1 MQLDDN
7 LSFGTS
13 GVPMNKTTVA
23 QIMAD
28 KLPIGADNKRSVAY
42 RQLWFIVTTA
52 QDIAANVTVKL
63 LTAPTENGVY
73 VPIYLSPGAANTKAG
88 DVIAKTIL
96 PTSAQAWLKVEITG
110 AAGSDKMY
118 AGLTWDVDMNL
129 AHTVQG

>member
-13 GVPMNKTTVA
+13 GVPLNQTTVT

-28 KLPIGADNKRSVAY
+28 KLPIGADNKRSAAY

-52 QDIAANVTVKL
+52 QAIAANVTVKL

-73 VPIYLSPGAANTKAG
+73 VPIYQSLGVANSKPG

-110 AAGSDKMY
+110 AAGSNKMY

>member
-7 LSFGTS
+7 MSFGTS

-28 KLPIGADNKRSVAY
+28 KLPIGANNKRSVAY

-73 VPIYLSPGAANTKAG
+73 VPMG
-88 DVIAKTIL
+88 
-96 PTSAQAWLKVEITG
+96 
-110 AAGSDKMY
+110 
-118 AGLTWDVDMNL
+118 
-129 AHTVQG
+129 

>member
-13 GVPMNKTTVA
+13 GVPLNQTTVT

-28 KLPIGADNKRSVAY
+28 KLPIGADNKRSAAY

-52 QDIAANVTVKL
+52 QAIAANVTVKL

-73 VPIYLSPGAANTKAG
+73 VPIYQSLGVAKSKPG

-96 PTSAQAWLKVEITG
+96 PTSAQAWLKVEIAG